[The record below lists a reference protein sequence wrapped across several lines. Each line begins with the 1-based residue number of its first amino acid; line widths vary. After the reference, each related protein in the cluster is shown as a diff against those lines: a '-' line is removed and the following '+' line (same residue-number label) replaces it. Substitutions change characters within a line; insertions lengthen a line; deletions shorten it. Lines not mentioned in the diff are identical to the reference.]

1 VGTTRGGEGAAN
13 YCMGA
18 RLRAGNTAP
27 RFTSSDSVL
36 CDGRVYGRS
45 FPAEERSLIDSEQK
59 EEDRFMSEPT
69 KPESKPDDLT
79 KTTEPNSI
87 ELTEED
93 LKRVSGGDAKHKN
106 EIQL

>member
-1 VGTTRGGEGAAN
+1 
-13 YCMGA
+13 
-18 RLRAGNTAP
+18 
-27 RFTSSDSVL
+27 
-36 CDGRVYGRS
+36 
-45 FPAEERSLIDSEQK
+45 
-59 EEDRFMSEPT
+59 MSEPT